1 MTHRLTY
8 NSTNIDGIVIGQEG
22 PSISIEHTA
31 STNRSGSG
39 KIETI
44 SQYGLWRVEFTGY
57 FSLSTYY
64 DLLAWFAWA
73 RQGQTFSFA
82 MDSTEVGN
90 TTLDAAAAS
99 GQAVVPVAATT
110 AFSAGDV
117 CLVDSST
124 TDNFEVITI
133 DSISAGVSV
142 TADANLKYTYA
153 SGDTLRHL
161 HYWPSLVID
170 KKTFDPRLNKVI
182 DTTSTHYYQYQFRF
196 TEAP

>member
-1 MTHRLTY
+1 MTHRITY
-8 NSTNIDGIVIGQEG
+8 NSTNIDGVVIGSEG
-22 PSISIEHTA
+22 PRITIDHQF
-31 STNRSGSG
+31 STNRAGSG
-39 KIETI
+39 KVETI

-57 FSLSTYY
+57 FNLSTYH

-90 TTLDAAAAS
+90 TTLDDAAAS
-99 GQAVVPVAATT
+99 GQAVVPVTATT
-110 AFSAGDV
+110 SFSAGDV
-117 CLVDSST
+117 CLIDSAT

-153 SGDTLRHL
+153 SGDTCRHL
-161 HYWPSLVID
+161 HYWPSLVIAEGVF
-170 KKTFDPRLNKVI
+170 TPIYYGVT
-182 DTTSTHYYQYQFRF
+182 DTASDHYYQHTFRF
-196 TEAP
+196 DEAP